1 VDEAVLG
8 YTAQAA
14 AACWRGGFTGRLC
27 PGFSADLILLDRDI
41 LTCPAQ
47 EISGTTVLLTLFKG
61 REVFRHDSYTA

>member
-1 VDEAVLG
+1 MG
-8 YTAQAA
+8 YTAHAA

-61 REVFRHDSYTA
+61 REVFRHDRCDA